1 MPTTLSLLGLS
12 NFQLSYY
19 HINIIMSV
27 FQIPIGKICSSVNLS
42 LNLLNLFVNP
52 PKFIVRIIKVAEC
65 QLSQGINF
73 HLCCCSII
81 IHGGRHNFII
91 EALQPKLLTML
102 ENIFELNSFQILR
115 WQRKWVFWKMRCK
128 EEGEGEKLKW

>member
-1 MPTTLSLLGLS
+1 MGDKINISTIFADNVISSWT
-12 NFQLSYY
+12 FQLPIIILSYQHY
-19 HINIIMSV
+19 NVSV
-27 FQIPIGKICSSVNLS
+27 ANSNWEDMQLS
-42 LNLLNLFVNP
+42 QFISQFAQFLFVHP

-91 EALQPKLLTML
+91 EAWQPKLLTML
-102 ENIFELNSFQILR
+102 ENIFELNSFQMLR
-115 WQRKWVFWKMRCK
+115 
-128 EEGEGEKLKW
+128 